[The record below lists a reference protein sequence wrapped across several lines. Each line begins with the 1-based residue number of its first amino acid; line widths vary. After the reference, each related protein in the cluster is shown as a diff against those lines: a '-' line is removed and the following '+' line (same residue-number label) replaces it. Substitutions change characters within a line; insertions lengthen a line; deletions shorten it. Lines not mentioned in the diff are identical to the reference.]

1 MRWVA
6 TAMNRIALGGAMH
19 THILCGSKELEIEV
33 PDNAVVINP
42 NPAPPLLR
50 PQESVIE
57 AITDP
62 IETPPLAVLAKDRK
76 NACVVISDVTRP
88 VPNKIILPPILETL
102 ENAGIARKDII
113 ILIATGMHRPNLGEE
128 LEQMVGAEIMANYR
142 IENHYCQKDEDLR
155 KIADIDGAPIEI
167 NKHYLDADLK
177 ILTGL
182 IEPHMYAGYSGGR
195 KSILPGI
202 SSFKTMTFMHSF
214 AMIDDPNVT
223 NCKLEGNPFHAA
235 GEKVAALAG
244 VDFIV
249 NVIINKQR
257 ELVGVF
263 AGHHSAAHQAGCKMV
278 EQMSVQRL
286 TEPVDLVV
294 TSAGGYPL
302 DATFYQVSKGLIAA
316 SNCLRE
322 GGAIVIACEC
332 REGLGSE
339 EFCEL
344 VREGHSTD
352 DFVAHCCKPE
362 NFKIDQWCLQTTY
375 QALTKAANVYVYSPY
390 LSESELNGIGITKID
405 DVQAAVTMLAP
416 VHPKIAVSPEGPYVV
431 GLIGED
437 EARPAKEY
445 AAQAPGMMA

>member
-1 MRWVA
+1 MR
-6 TAMNRIALGGAMH
+6 TQ
-19 THILCGSKELEIEV
+19 ILCGSTEFEIEV
-33 PDNAVVINP
+33 PDDAVVLTP
-42 NPAPPLLR
+42 YPAPPLPR

-62 IETPPLAVLAKDRK
+62 IGTVPLALMARGRK

-88 VPNKIILPPILETL
+88 VPNKIILPPILDTL
-102 ENAGIARKDII
+102 ESAGIKRQEIV
-113 ILIATGMHRPNLGEE
+113 ILIATGMHRPNLGTE
-128 LEQMVGAEIMANYR
+128 LEQMVGAEIAANYR
-142 IENHYCQKDEDLR
+142 IENHYCRKGEDLR
-155 KIADIDGAPIEI
+155 KIAEIDGAPIEI

-214 AMIDDPNVT
+214 EMIDHRNVT
-223 NCKLEGNPFHAA
+223 NCKLDGNPFHAA
-235 GEKVAALAG
+235 GEKVAKVAG

-249 NVIINKQR
+249 NVVINKHR

-263 AGHHSAAHQAGCKMV
+263 AGHPVQAHLAGCKMV

-286 TEPVDLVV
+286 SEPVDLVV

-316 SNCLRE
+316 SGALRQ
-322 GGAIVIACEC
+322 GGAIIIACEC

-344 VREGHSTD
+344 VRQGHSSD
-352 DFVAHCCKPE
+352 DFVAHCRKPE

-375 QALTKAANVYVYSPY
+375 QALAKAARVYLFSPY
-390 LSESELNGIGITKID
+390 LDESELGAIGITKID
-405 DVQAAVTMLAP
+405 DLQAAVTMLAP
-416 VHPKIAVSPEGPYVV
+416 DHPKIAVSPEGPYVV
-431 GLIGED
+431 GLIEEKD
-437 EARPAKEY
+437 IDR
-445 AAQAPGMMA
+445 